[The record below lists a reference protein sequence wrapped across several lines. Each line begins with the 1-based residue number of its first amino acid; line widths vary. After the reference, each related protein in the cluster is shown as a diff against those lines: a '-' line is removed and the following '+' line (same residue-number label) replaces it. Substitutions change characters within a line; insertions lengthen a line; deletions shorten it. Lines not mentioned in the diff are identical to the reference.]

1 MCRSLGQ
8 QLRTAAKAFITL
20 ALALAAAVPLVS
32 DGEVALAAAHTA
44 SALHNQSG
52 GFTYSLRRGNLAG
65 ANAYAVAVFPERS
78 SILPGRATEKQIA
91 EFIVANFD
99 LLQFRQFSAGGWY
112 DRATHHTFLD
122 ISAIVHS
129 RELAVDL
136 GHRLNQKA
144 VFSLR
149 TFQEIETGGDGTPA
163 TDRRITAERARATA
177 RHLRFQDWRFR
188 VRDSVRNLNN
198 RLVPAPATSL
208 NYAF

>member
-1 MCRSLGQ
+1 MNGFIAQ
-8 QLRTAAKAFITL
+8 GLRTAAKVFVALTITIV
-20 ALALAAAVPLVS
+20 AAVPLVT
-32 DGEVALAAAHTA
+32 DGEVALAAAHSA
-44 SALHNQSG
+44 AALHNHSG

-65 ANAYAVAVFPERS
+65 TNAYAVAVFPERS
-78 SILPGRATEKQIA
+78 SILSGRATEKQIA
-91 EFIVANFD
+91 EFISSNFD

-112 DRATHHTFLD
+112 DRASHQTFLD

-136 GHRLNQKA
+136 GRRLNQKA
-144 VFSLR
+144 VFHLAS
-149 TFQEIETGGDGTPA
+149 FQEIGTGGDGTPGA
-163 TDRRITAERARATA
+163 DRRISADRARATA

-208 NYAF
+208 SYAF